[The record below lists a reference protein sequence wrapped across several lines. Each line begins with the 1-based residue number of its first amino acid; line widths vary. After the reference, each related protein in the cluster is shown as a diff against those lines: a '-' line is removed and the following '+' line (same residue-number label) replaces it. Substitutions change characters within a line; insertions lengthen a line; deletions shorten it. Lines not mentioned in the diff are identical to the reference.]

1 MGKGECAFYTVRSSL
16 LERPGVWDRAGT
28 FCVRDASVQVPLE
41 RIKTIILKLDLT
53 SLGYFIGQYEVVIE
67 TGLCPGETRIAGPYL
82 VISLDHFDKK
92 LRKDKKERAFAAC
105 DGLRDTL
112 TCATRF
118 WQDSVKLAQTRVRL
132 GR

>member
-1 MGKGECAFYTVRSSL
+1 MRFLYSAFVTVGKARLVGEA
-16 LERPGVWDRAGT
+16 RP
-28 FCVRDASVQVPLE
+28 FCIRDASVQVPLE
-41 RIKTIILKLDLT
+41 RIKTIVLKLDLA

-67 TGLCPGETRIAGPYL
+67 TGLCPGEARIAGPYL

-112 TCATRF
+112 TAPHVFGKIRLS
-118 WQDSVKLAQTRVRL
+118 WRRRVYD
-132 GR
+132 